1 MANLFLTLCW
11 WCSSMEIIFWQT
23 YCIDVRRGFFY
34 GIYMISACEI
44 LSLRILKDMTISLI
58 FSIFCLMD
66 MTNFWINKLF
76 ILFVLWKWLF
86 RDFFLCRNSGWSWQY
101 WSHLAREL
109 CLHVDY
115 LSIVL
120 GSKNFLDHLLADL
133 FLS

>member
-1 MANLFLTLCW
+1 LTFCW

-23 YCIDVRRGFFY
+23 YCIDVCRDLFY

-76 ILFVLWKWLF
+76 ILFVFWKWLF
-86 RDFFLCRNSGWSWQY
+86 HDFFYVGILVDHGSIGPIWQ
-101 WSHLAREL
+101 
-109 CLHVDY
+109 
-115 LSIVL
+115 
-120 GSKNFLDHLLADL
+120 GSFV
-133 FLS
+133 FMWVI